1 MTRLARS
8 TPLAAMIGT
17 AASSS
22 AQHRLLCACQQGQ
35 RRGLSRTVAL
45 QQQQANRPNVIRARH
60 TPTVAA
66 RQPVQVQHKTTARRS
81 FHSSARLAAVKDPY
95 ATLGVTKDA
104 GTSEIKRAYYQ
115 LAKKYHPDSNK
126 EKGAKEKFVE
136 IQEAYDI
143 LSDDKKRSD
152 WDRFGAASTQ
162 QGFDSDAYQR
172 ASSSFGGAG
181 FGDFFGG
188 GGAAGASGA
197 DIFESLFGA
206 FGGGARAGTARPG
219 QAFHVGDNIEIS
231 VTLPFHEAAKG
242 TTRTVNISP
251 VVECKTCKGSGLK
264 EGAKKSSCRVCGGSG
279 TRTFTIQSGFQM
291 ASTCNACGGSGT
303 VVPEGS
309 NCGSCSGVGRVR
321 ERKQVQVQIPAGV
334 DEGMKIRIDGE
345 GDAPIGG
352 RGRTGDLYVRVN
364 VAPSKTFTRQGTN
377 LYQNVSVPFYT
388 AILGGRARVATL
400 DRDVE
405 VKVPGGTQPG
415 EELVLRGRGIKKL
428 YKNEFGDLIV
438 RFNVNMPRALTPAQ
452 RRILEQFVQETEA
465 PGSTAFASPSSAP
478 PQTPPSSTPPPSSSS
493 ESPSQSHSSPGLESQ
508 SAPPPRDESTGANK
522 WWSTMENDPF
532 KKPTPK
538 YADKSAE
545 SAKTAASGSNE
556 TSSRQQETTSSKAT
570 TAADKKT
577 EGEGD
582 HSFLGDVWKAGKEKV
597 KEAMGCDEGK
607 ANKSAVKPGEDDKT
621 KRDKTE

>member
-1 MTRLARS
+1 MTRLARAN
-8 TPLAAMIGT
+8 PLTALLGT
-17 AASSS
+17 S
-22 AQHRLLCACQQGQ
+22 AQQRLLCACQ
-35 RRGLSRTVAL
+35 RRTWASSARVSRPPS
-45 QQQQANRPNVIRARH
+45 PNVIARDPRH
-60 TPTVAA
+60 TQRGTS
-66 RQPVQVQHKTTARRS
+66 QVHQHKTARRS

-95 ATLGVTKDA
+95 GTLGVNKEA
-104 GTSEIKRAYYQ
+104 STSEIKRAYYQ
-115 LAKKYHPDSNK
+115 ASLAKKYHPDSNK
-126 EKGAKEKFVE
+126 DKGAKEKFVE

-152 WDRFGAASTQ
+152 WDRFGPASTQ

-188 GGAAGASGA
+188 GGPGGASGA

-352 RGRTGDLYVRVN
+352 KGRTGDLYVRVN

-438 RFNVNMPRALTPAQ
+438 RFNINMPRALTPAQ
-452 RRILEQFVQETEA
+452 RRILEQFVQETEV
-465 PGSTAFASPSSAP
+465 PGSTAFSSSSMST
-478 PQTPPSSTPPPSSSS
+478 TPPNPPPSPPPQSS
-493 ESPSQSHSSPGLESQ
+493 EPPSQASSSPGFESQ
-508 SAPPPRDESTGANK
+508 SAPPPRDDSTGANK
-522 WWSTMENDPF
+522 WWSTMEGDPF

-538 YADKSAE
+538 YSKASTKPADSGKSEPRAGPGE
-545 SAKTAASGSNE
+545 SASAAAAPRAEADAATGKTTHDG
-556 TSSRQQETTSSKAT
+556 
-570 TAADKKT
+570 D
-577 EGEGD
+577 D
-582 HSFLGDVWKAGKEKV
+582 HSFLGDVWKAGKEKI
-597 KEAMGCDEGK
+597 KEAVGCDRGK
-607 ANKSAVKPGEDDKT
+607 EEPSAKQDDGIKKKDET
-621 KRDKTE
+621 K